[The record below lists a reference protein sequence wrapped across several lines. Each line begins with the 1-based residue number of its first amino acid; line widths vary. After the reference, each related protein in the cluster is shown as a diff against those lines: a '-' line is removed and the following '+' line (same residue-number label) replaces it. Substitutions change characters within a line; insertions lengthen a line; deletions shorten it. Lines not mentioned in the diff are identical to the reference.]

1 MANTALAAWSVKF
14 LGAITKFQSTLNT
27 YNRELEKSGNNKSTD
42 NRGSK
47 SVSKQTYAAVT
58 SAAREILSLRS
69 ELSGILSTSK
79 DIDASKAVS
88 ILTPLDA
95 ILKPL
100 ETFKPD
106 RTNKGAKFDTK
117 PLLAWLNQYIKPL
130 I

>member
-14 LGAITKFQSTLNT
+14 LGAINKFQQSIAK
-27 YNRELEKSGNNKSTD
+27 YNREAPTRTTRNTF
-42 NRGSK
+42 
-47 SVSKQTYAAVT
+47 VSKETQSAVR
-58 SAAREILSLRS
+58 SAAQAILSLRS

-100 ETFKPD
+100 ETLKLDSDGRGANFK
-106 RTNKGAKFDTK
+106 TK
-117 PLLAWLNQYIKPL
+117 LLLVWLDQYIKPL